1 VKKILLYLVV
11 GVGVLAGIVG
21 LGALAGPP
29 TPANRDAGPTAAP
42 SPQLDTGGPTPQWI
56 CKVSDDGGTYYLKVT
71 SALAGNVSACRGA
84 PEAFGSNIDT
94 LLQQPHMDRRCI
106 LPTTEPGP
114 GLPDALP
121 TDEAIVGV
129 YSDTARRDLAAAR
142 SYCETWKG
150 QA

>member
-1 VKKILLYLVV
+1 VKKLLLCGAV
-11 GVGVLAGIVG
+11 GVVVLLAIAGIGAIVG
-21 LGALAGPP
+21 PS
-29 TPANRDAGPTAAP
+29 TPAAPTAAP
-42 SPQLDTGGPTPQWI
+42 APTTINSPLAADGRRI
-56 CKVSDDGGTYYLKVT
+56 CKAVDDGGTYYLLVWSMT
-71 SALAGNVSACRGA
+71 VGNLSACQGA
-84 PEAFGSNIDT
+84 PAAFGNNIDT

-106 LPTTEPGP
+106 LPETEPGP

-121 TDEAIVGV
+121 TDEADVAV